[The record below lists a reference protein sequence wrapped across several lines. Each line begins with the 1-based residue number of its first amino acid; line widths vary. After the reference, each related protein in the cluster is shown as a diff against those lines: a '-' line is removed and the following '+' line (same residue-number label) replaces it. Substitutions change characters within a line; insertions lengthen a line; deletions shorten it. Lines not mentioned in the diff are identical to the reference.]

1 MFSKRLDVDNLDG
14 VLECY
19 EALESKLS
27 EEVDCASLLIILAY
41 LYDLTKGYKN
51 AFIPTTTVE
60 NPTNYTSDIK
70 TIQNTGGNQPHN
82 NVQPSKIV
90 NRWHRTA

>member
-41 LYDLTKGYKN
+41 LYDLPNEYKER
-51 AFIPTTTVE
+51 AM
-60 NPTNYTSDIK
+60 
-70 TIQNTGGNQPHN
+70 NTEVSHLIM
-82 NVQPSKIV
+82 VIL
-90 NRWHRTA
+90 

>member
-41 LYDLTKGYKN
+41 LWYLVITENRKCQKGW
-51 AFIPTTTVE
+51 A
-60 NPTNYTSDIK
+60 
-70 TIQNTGGNQPHN
+70 
-82 NVQPSKIV
+82 
-90 NRWHRTA
+90 